1 MLCWSDVQCQFP
13 APSRVLISSL
23 SSHALLCLAGAAMQ
37 ILVIAVLLTFV
48 MKRRF
53 SVMQVGHLAARE
65 PLAPVNARGTAAG
78 EEATRA

>member
-1 MLCWSDVQCQFP
+1 
-13 APSRVLISSL
+13 
-23 SSHALLCLAGAAMQ
+23 MQ